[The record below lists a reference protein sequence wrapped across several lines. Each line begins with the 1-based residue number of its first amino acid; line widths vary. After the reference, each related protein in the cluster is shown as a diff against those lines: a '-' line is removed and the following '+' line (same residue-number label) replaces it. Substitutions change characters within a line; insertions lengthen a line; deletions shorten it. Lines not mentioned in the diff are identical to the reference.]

1 MSKENVLLAEK
12 RDRAGKG
19 AARAT
24 RRAGLVPAVVY
35 GNNQDPVS
43 ISMDPRIVWKGLN
56 AGHFFSTVY
65 TIEVDGGSKE
75 QALVRD
81 VQFHPVT
88 DAVMHIDFGR
98 VTARTKVT
106 VNVPVHFENVEESIG
121 VKAGGIFSTLR
132 HEVELMC
139 SASNIPQ
146 EVSADVLNVDIGD
159 TIRVS
164 DLALPDNVESAITD
178 RDPVVASISAP
189 KVASEAEDED
199 AEEGVEGE
207 EGATEEAGDEAA
219 SEE

>member
-1 MSKENVLLAEK
+1 MSNDNVLLAEK

-24 RRAGLVPAVVY
+24 RREGLVPAVVY
-35 GNNQDPVS
+35 GNNQDP
-43 ISMDPRIVWKGLN
+43 IMIALDPRVIWKGLHS
-56 AGHFFSTVY
+56 GHFYSTVY
-65 TIEVDGGSKE
+65 SVEVAGGTKE
-75 QALVRD
+75 QAIVRD

-88 DAVMHIDFGR
+88 DQVIHVDFGR
-98 VTARTKVT
+98 VSARTKVT
-106 VNVPVHFENVEESIG
+106 VNVPVHFENVEESEG
-121 VKAGGIFSTLR
+121 VKAGGIFSAMR

-146 EVSADVLNVDIGD
+146 EVSVDVIGMAVGD

-164 DLALPDNVESAITD
+164 DIAMPENVESAITD

-189 KVASEAEDED
+189 KVASETDDEEADAD
-199 AEEGVEGE
+199 AEAD
-207 EGATEEAGDEAA
+207 ATEEAGAEAA

>member
-1 MSKENVLLAEK
+1 MSNENVLLAEK

-35 GNNQDPVS
+35 GNNQDP
-43 ISMDPRIVWKGLN
+43 IMIALDPRVIWKGLES
-56 AGHFFSTVY
+56 GHFYSTVY
-65 TIEVDGGSKE
+65 SVEVEGGTKE
-75 QALVRD
+75 QAIVRD

-88 DAVMHIDFGR
+88 DQVIHVDFGR
-98 VTARTKVT
+98 VSARTKVT
-106 VNVPVHFENVEESIG
+106 VSVPVHFENVEESIG
-121 VKAGGIFSTLR
+121 VKAGGIFSALR

-146 EVSADVLNVDIGD
+146 EVSVDVVKVDIGD

-164 DLALPDNVESAITD
+164 DISLPENVESAITD

-189 KVASEAEDED
+189 KVASETEDD
-199 AEEGVEGE
+199 EEEAGE
-207 EGATEEAGDEAA
+207 EAATDEAGDEAA
-219 SEE
+219 TEE